1 MTTIFKKIIDK
12 EIPSEIVYEDDQ
24 ILAFKDISPRA
35 PIHFLVIPKE
45 EIPTLND
52 IEERHDKL
60 IGKIVRVA
68 SELAKKENIA
78 NDGYRLVL
86 NCNKNGGQEV
96 YHLHFHLLGGREL
109 NWPPG

>member
-12 EIPSEIVYEDDQ
+12 EIPSEIVYEDNQ
-24 ILAFKDISPRA
+24 ILSFKDINPRA
-35 PIHFLVIPKE
+35 PLHFLVIPKE

-52 IEERHDKL
+52 IEEKHDKL

-78 NDGYRLVL
+78 DDGYRLVL